1 VTQLSVVSTQIYA
14 GSFGVAVLTFD
25 LLSLSD
31 FCNED
36 EDENDTSVEFQIA
49 SEFKV
54 GSEVTEEPTTAPS
67 KAPTK
72 EPTPSPTK
80 EPCSW
85 ADQFEKD
92 KSGCPIVNLDFST
105 LDPGEYITG
114 QLADTYGVTIKAR
127 GKKKGGYTPGGAAR
141 VFDTNYPGDGRNGIG
156 DPDLGSPNESC
167 GGPGKGYGGEM
178 GSQYENC
185 IPLNNVLVIQDR
197 DQAQWSD
204 NCGGGYIEFRFTDK
218 VFIKELALLDI
229 EDRQGAEATIKVH
242 HKSMPAI
249 VEDALP
255 T

>member
-1 VTQLSVVSTQIYA
+1 VSLYSLLI
-14 GSFGVAVLTFD
+14 

-31 FCNED
+31 FCNDD
-36 EDENDTSVEFQIA
+36 EDEEDLSVEFQIGGA
-49 SEFKV
+49 EFKV
-54 GSEVTEEPTTAPS
+54 GIEETNRPTTAPS
-67 KAPTK
+67 KAPTEK
-72 EPTPSPTK
+72 QTPSPPIK
-80 EPCSW
+80 EPCTW

-92 KSGCPIVNLDFST
+92 RSGCPIVNLDFST

-127 GKKKGGYTPGGAAR
+127 GTRNEGYTPGGAAR
-141 VFDTNYPGDGRNGIG
+141 VFDTNYPIDGQGNG
-156 DPDLGSPNESC
+156 DPDLGSPNGSC

-185 IPLNNVLVIQDR
+185 IPLNNVLVVQDR

-229 EDRQGAEATIKVH
+229 DDKVGAEATIKVRH
-242 HKSMPAI
+242 NACS
-249 VEDALP
+249 
-255 T
+255 